1 MDVKLI
7 LALAKSGVSDAE
19 IERLAG
25 LMDGA
30 TAPQPAPTPAPQPA
44 SVLAP
49 APAPQ
54 PASVPAPAP
63 APQPASVLAP
73 APAPQPASVLATT
86 PAPQP
91 ASVLAPTPAPAPQ
104 TADPAGLETLLHEV
118 LDSVQ
123 GLRDTVQA
131 SQVLT
136 GYQGQPTQADQLR
149 TATQNAAGFFY
160 PPADK

>member
-30 TAPQPAPTPAPQPA
+30 PAAEPAQAAGRDLPMTQPVPAAQPVDPAVAPQ
-44 SVLAP
+44 
-49 APAPQ
+49 
-54 PASVPAPAP
+54 PAPAP
-63 APQPASVLAP
+63 APQS
-73 APAPQPASVLATT
+73 
-86 PAPQP
+86 
-91 ASVLAPTPAPAPQ
+91 
-104 TADPAGLETLLHEV
+104 ADPAGLESLLHEV

-136 GYQGQPTQADQLR
+136 GYQGQPAAADQLH
-149 TATQNAAGFFY
+149 TATQHAAGFFY

>member
-1 MDVKLI
+1 MDIKLI

-30 TAPQPAPTPAPQPA
+30 PAE
-44 SVLAP
+44 P

-54 PASVPAPAP
+54 PVPAVQAPQADKPAP
-63 APQPASVLAP
+63 APQP
-73 APAPQPASVLATT
+73 
-86 PAPQP
+86 
-91 ASVLAPTPAPAPQ
+91 
-104 TADPAGLETLLHEV
+104 ADPAGLETLLHEV

-136 GYQGQPTQADQLR
+136 GYQGQPAQADKLR

>member
-30 TAPQPAPTPAPQPA
+30 PAAEPAQAAGRDLPVTQPADPAVAPQPVPATAPQP
-44 SVLAP
+44 
-49 APAPQ
+49 
-54 PASVPAPAP
+54 
-63 APQPASVLAP
+63 
-73 APAPQPASVLATT
+73 
-86 PAPQP
+86 
-91 ASVLAPTPAPAPQ
+91 
-104 TADPAGLETLLHEV
+104 ADPAGLESLLHEV

-136 GYQGQPTQADQLR
+136 GYQGQPAQADQLR

>member
-1 MDVKLI
+1 MDIKLI

-30 TAPQPAPTPAPQPA
+30 PAEPAQAAGRDLPMTQPVPAAQPADPAVATQTVPPTAPQP
-44 SVLAP
+44 
-49 APAPQ
+49 
-54 PASVPAPAP
+54 
-63 APQPASVLAP
+63 
-73 APAPQPASVLATT
+73 
-86 PAPQP
+86 
-91 ASVLAPTPAPAPQ
+91 
-104 TADPAGLETLLHEV
+104 ADPAGLESLLHEV

>member
-1 MDVKLI
+1 MDIKLI

-30 TAPQPAPTPAPQPA
+30 PAPQPAPEPAPQP
-44 SVLAP
+44 VPVP

-54 PASVPAPAP
+54 PAPVPAPEP
-63 APQPASVLAP
+63 APQP
-73 APAPQPASVLATT
+73 
-86 PAPQP
+86 
-91 ASVLAPTPAPAPQ
+91 
-104 TADPAGLETLLHEV
+104 ADPAGLETLLHEV

-136 GYQGQPTQADQLR
+136 GYQGQPAAADQLH
-149 TATQNAAGFFY
+149 TATQHAAGFFY
-160 PPADK
+160 PPAEK

>member
-30 TAPQPAPTPAPQPA
+30 PAQAAGRDLP
-44 SVLAP
+44 VAP

-54 PASVPAPAP
+54 PVPVPAPAP
-63 APQPASVLAP
+63 APQPVP
-73 APAPQPASVLATT
+73 ATAPQA
-86 PAPQP
+86 
-91 ASVLAPTPAPAPQ
+91 
-104 TADPAGLETLLHEV
+104 ADPAGLESLLHEV

-136 GYQGQPTQADQLR
+136 GYQGQPTQADQLH
-149 TATQNAAGFFY
+149 TATQHAAGFFY

>member
-30 TAPQPAPTPAPQPA
+30 PAAEPAQAAGRDLPMTQPAD
-44 SVLAP
+44 P

-54 PASVPAPAP
+54 PVPAP
-63 APQPASVLAP
+63 APQP
-73 APAPQPASVLATT
+73 
-86 PAPQP
+86 
-91 ASVLAPTPAPAPQ
+91 
-104 TADPAGLETLLHEV
+104 ADPAGLETLLHEV

-136 GYQGQPTQADQLR
+136 GYQGQPTQADQLH
-149 TATQNAAGFFY
+149 TATQHAAGFFY

>member
-30 TAPQPAPTPAPQPA
+30 PAEPAQAAGRDLPVTQPVPAAQPADPAVAPQPVPATAPQP
-44 SVLAP
+44 
-49 APAPQ
+49 
-54 PASVPAPAP
+54 
-63 APQPASVLAP
+63 
-73 APAPQPASVLATT
+73 
-86 PAPQP
+86 
-91 ASVLAPTPAPAPQ
+91 
-104 TADPAGLETLLHEV
+104 ADPAGLETLLHEV

>member
-1 MDVKLI
+1 MDIKLI

-30 TAPQPAPTPAPQPA
+30 PAPQPT
-44 SVLAP
+44 P

-54 PASVPAPAP
+54 PVPVPAPQPAPVPAPAP
-63 APQPASVLAP
+63 APQPA
-73 APAPQPASVLATT
+73 
-86 PAPQP
+86 
-91 ASVLAPTPAPAPQ
+91 
-104 TADPAGLETLLHEV
+104 DPAGLESLLHEV

-136 GYQGQPTQADQLR
+136 GYQGQPAAADQLR

>member
-30 TAPQPAPTPAPQPA
+30 PAEPAQAAGLNLPMTQPVPAAQPADPAVAPQPVTATAPQA
-44 SVLAP
+44 
-49 APAPQ
+49 
-54 PASVPAPAP
+54 
-63 APQPASVLAP
+63 
-73 APAPQPASVLATT
+73 
-86 PAPQP
+86 
-91 ASVLAPTPAPAPQ
+91 
-104 TADPAGLETLLHEV
+104 ADPAGLETLLHEV

-136 GYQGQPTQADQLR
+136 GYQGQPAQADQLR
-149 TATQNAAGFFY
+149 TATQHAAGFFY

>member
-1 MDVKLI
+1 MDIKLI

-30 TAPQPAPTPAPQPA
+30 IAPQ
-44 SVLAP
+44 
-49 APAPQ
+49 
-54 PASVPAPAP
+54 PAPAP
-63 APQPASVLAP
+63 APQPAPAASAPLAEP
-73 APAPQPASVLATT
+73 APAPQPVPAT
-86 PAPQP
+86 APQ
-91 ASVLAPTPAPAPQ
+91 A
-104 TADPAGLETLLHEV
+104 ADPAGLESLLHEV

-136 GYQGQPTQADQLR
+136 GYQGQPAQADQLH
-149 TATQNAAGFFY
+149 TATQHAAGFFY
-160 PPADK
+160 PPAEK

>member
-30 TAPQPAPTPAPQPA
+30 TAPQPAP
-44 SVLAP
+44 

-54 PASVPAPAP
+54 PAPAPTPEP
-63 APQPASVLAP
+63 APQPVPVP
-73 APAPQPASVLATT
+73 ATAPQA
-86 PAPQP
+86 
-91 ASVLAPTPAPAPQ
+91 
-104 TADPAGLETLLHEV
+104 ADPAGLETLLHEV

-136 GYQGQPTQADQLR
+136 GYQGQPTQADQLH
-149 TATQNAAGFFY
+149 TATQHAAGFFY

>member
-1 MDVKLI
+1 MDIKLI

-30 TAPQPAPTPAPQPA
+30 TVPQP
-44 SVLAP
+44 AP

-54 PASVPAPAP
+54 PAPVPTPEPAPAPAPVPAPAP
-63 APQPASVLAP
+63 APQPA
-73 APAPQPASVLATT
+73 
-86 PAPQP
+86 
-91 ASVLAPTPAPAPQ
+91 
-104 TADPAGLETLLHEV
+104 DPAGLESLLHEV

-136 GYQGQPTQADQLR
+136 GYQGQPAQADQLR

-160 PPADK
+160 PPADNNIER

>member
-1 MDVKLI
+1 MDIKLI

-30 TAPQPAPTPAPQPA
+30 PAAEPAQAAGRDLPMTQPAD
-44 SVLAP
+44 P

-54 PASVPAPAP
+54 PVPAPQA
-63 APQPASVLAP
+63 
-73 APAPQPASVLATT
+73 
-86 PAPQP
+86 
-91 ASVLAPTPAPAPQ
+91 
-104 TADPAGLETLLHEV
+104 ADPAGLETLLHEV

>member
-1 MDVKLI
+1 MDIKLI

-19 IERLAG
+19 IVRLAG

-30 TAPQPAPTPAPQPA
+30 TAPQPAP
-44 SVLAP
+44 

-54 PASVPAPAP
+54 PAPAP
-63 APQPASVLAP
+63 APQPAP
-73 APAPQPASVLATT
+73 APAPQPVPATA

-91 ASVLAPTPAPAPQ
+91 VPAPAPQ
-104 TADPAGLETLLHEV
+104 AADPAGLESLLHEV

-136 GYQGQPTQADQLR
+136 GYQGQPAQADQLR
-149 TATQNAAGFFY
+149 AATQNAAGFFY
-160 PPADK
+160 PPGDK

>member
-30 TAPQPAPTPAPQPA
+30 PAAEPAQAAGRDLPMTQPVPAAQPADPTPAPQP
-44 SVLAP
+44 V
-49 APAPQ
+49 
-54 PASVPAPAP
+54 
-63 APQPASVLAP
+63 
-73 APAPQPASVLATT
+73 
-86 PAPQP
+86 
-91 ASVLAPTPAPAPQ
+91 PAPQ

-136 GYQGQPTQADQLR
+136 GYQGQPAAADQLH
-149 TATQNAAGFFY
+149 TATQHAAGFFY
-160 PPADK
+160 PPAEK

>member
-30 TAPQPAPTPAPQPA
+30 PAAEPAQAAGRDLPMTQPVPAAQPVDPAVAPQTVPPTAPQA
-44 SVLAP
+44 
-49 APAPQ
+49 
-54 PASVPAPAP
+54 
-63 APQPASVLAP
+63 
-73 APAPQPASVLATT
+73 
-86 PAPQP
+86 
-91 ASVLAPTPAPAPQ
+91 
-104 TADPAGLETLLHEV
+104 ADPAGLESLLHEV

>member
-7 LALAKSGVSDAE
+7 LALSKSGVSDAE

-30 TAPQPAPTPAPQPA
+30 PAEPQPVPAPQPA
-44 SVLAP
+44 DPAVAPQPADP

-54 PASVPAPAP
+54 PVPAT
-63 APQPASVLAP
+63 APQA
-73 APAPQPASVLATT
+73 
-86 PAPQP
+86 
-91 ASVLAPTPAPAPQ
+91 
-104 TADPAGLETLLHEV
+104 ADPAGLESLLHEV

-136 GYQGQPTQADQLR
+136 GYQGQPAQADQLR
-149 TATQNAAGFFY
+149 AATLNAAGFFY

>member
-1 MDVKLI
+1 MDIKLI

-30 TAPQPAPTPAPQPA
+30 PAAEPAQAAGRDLPMTQPVDPAVAPQP
-44 SVLAP
+44 AP

-54 PASVPAPAP
+54 TVLAPAPAP
-63 APQPASVLAP
+63 APQPA
-73 APAPQPASVLATT
+73 
-86 PAPQP
+86 
-91 ASVLAPTPAPAPQ
+91 
-104 TADPAGLETLLHEV
+104 DPAGLESLLHEV

-149 TATQNAAGFFY
+149 TATQHAAGFFY

>member
-1 MDVKLI
+1 MDIKLI

-30 TAPQPAPTPAPQPA
+30 PA
-44 SVLAP
+44 AP

-54 PASVPAPAP
+54 PVPAVQAPQPADPAPAP
-63 APQPASVLAP
+63 E
-73 APAPQPASVLATT
+73 PAPQA
-86 PAPQP
+86 
-91 ASVLAPTPAPAPQ
+91 
-104 TADPAGLETLLHEV
+104 ADPAGLESLLHEV

>member
-1 MDVKLI
+1 MDIKLI

-30 TAPQPAPTPAPQPA
+30 PAAEPAQAAGRDLPMTQPVPAAQPADPAVAPQPVPATAPQA
-44 SVLAP
+44 
-49 APAPQ
+49 
-54 PASVPAPAP
+54 
-63 APQPASVLAP
+63 
-73 APAPQPASVLATT
+73 
-86 PAPQP
+86 
-91 ASVLAPTPAPAPQ
+91 
-104 TADPAGLETLLHEV
+104 ADPAGLESLLHEV

>member
-1 MDVKLI
+1 MDIKLI

-30 TAPQPAPTPAPQPA
+30 PAPQPAPQPAPAPTPEPAPQP
-44 SVLAP
+44 VP
-49 APAPQ
+49 ATAPQ
-54 PASVPAPAP
+54 A
-63 APQPASVLAP
+63 
-73 APAPQPASVLATT
+73 
-86 PAPQP
+86 
-91 ASVLAPTPAPAPQ
+91 
-104 TADPAGLETLLHEV
+104 ADPAGLESLLHEV

>member
-1 MDVKLI
+1 MDIKLI
-7 LALAKSGVSDAE
+7 LALSKSGVSDAE

-30 TAPQPAPTPAPQPA
+30 PAPQ
-44 SVLAP
+44 
-49 APAPQ
+49 
-54 PASVPAPAP
+54 PAPAP
-63 APQPASVLAP
+63 APQPAP
-73 APAPQPASVLATT
+73 APAPQPAPE
-86 PAPQP
+86 PAPHP
-91 ASVLAPTPAPAPQ
+91 VPAPTPAPAPQ
-104 TADPAGLETLLHEV
+104 AADPAGLESLLHDV

-136 GYQGQPTQADQLR
+136 GYQGQPAQADQLY
-149 TATQNAAGFFY
+149 TATQHAAGYFY

>member
-1 MDVKLI
+1 MDIKLI

-30 TAPQPAPTPAPQPA
+30 PAQAAGRDLPVTPAPQPA
-44 SVLAP
+44 P
-49 APAPQ
+49 
-54 PASVPAPAP
+54 VPAPAV
-63 APQPASVLAP
+63 APQA
-73 APAPQPASVLATT
+73 
-86 PAPQP
+86 
-91 ASVLAPTPAPAPQ
+91 
-104 TADPAGLETLLHEV
+104 ADPAGLESLLHEV

-136 GYQGQPTQADQLR
+136 GYQGQPTQADQLH
-149 TATQNAAGFFY
+149 TATQHAAGFFY

>member
-30 TAPQPAPTPAPQPA
+30 PAEPAQAAGRDLPVTQPAGPA
-44 SVLAP
+44 V
-49 APAPQ
+49 
-54 PASVPAPAP
+54 
-63 APQPASVLAP
+63 
-73 APAPQPASVLATT
+73 
-86 PAPQP
+86 
-91 ASVLAPTPAPAPQ
+91 APQ
-104 TADPAGLETLLHEV
+104 TVPATASQAADPAGLESLLHEV

-136 GYQGQPTQADQLR
+136 GYQGQPAAADQLH
-149 TATQNAAGFFY
+149 TATQHAAGFFY

>member
-1 MDVKLI
+1 MDLKLI

-30 TAPQPAPTPAPQPA
+30 PAPQP
-44 SVLAP
+44 AP

-54 PASVPAPAP
+54 PASVPAPE
-63 APQPASVLAP
+63 
-73 APAPQPASVLATT
+73 
-86 PAPQP
+86 
-91 ASVLAPTPAPAPQ
+91 PAPQ

>member
-1 MDVKLI
+1 MDIKLI

-30 TAPQPAPTPAPQPA
+30 PAQAAGRDIPVTPAPAPQPVPVP
-44 SVLAP
+44 SP

-54 PASVPAPAP
+54 PAPVPAPEP
-63 APQPASVLAP
+63 APQP
-73 APAPQPASVLATT
+73 
-86 PAPQP
+86 
-91 ASVLAPTPAPAPQ
+91 
-104 TADPAGLETLLHEV
+104 ADPAGLETLLHEV

-136 GYQGQPTQADQLR
+136 GYQGQPAAADKLH
-149 TATQNAAGFFY
+149 TATQHAAGFFY

>member
-30 TAPQPAPTPAPQPA
+30 PAE
-44 SVLAP
+44 P

-54 PASVPAPAP
+54 PVPAVP
-63 APQPASVLAP
+63 APQPADP
-73 APAPQPASVLATT
+73 AVAPQPVPAT
-86 PAPQP
+86 APQ
-91 ASVLAPTPAPAPQ
+91 A
-104 TADPAGLETLLHEV
+104 ADPAGLESLLHEV

-136 GYQGQPTQADQLR
+136 GYQGQPAQADQLR

>member
-30 TAPQPAPTPAPQPA
+30 PAEPAQAAGRDLPVTQPVPAAQPADPAVAPQPVPATAPQA
-44 SVLAP
+44 V
-49 APAPQ
+49 
-54 PASVPAPAP
+54 
-63 APQPASVLAP
+63 
-73 APAPQPASVLATT
+73 
-86 PAPQP
+86 
-91 ASVLAPTPAPAPQ
+91 
-104 TADPAGLETLLHEV
+104 DPAGLESLLHEV

-136 GYQGQPTQADQLR
+136 GYQGQPAAADQLH
-149 TATQNAAGFFY
+149 TATQHAAGFFY

>member
-1 MDVKLI
+1 MDIKLI

-30 TAPQPAPTPAPQPA
+30 PAQAAGRDLPVT
-44 SVLAP
+44 
-49 APAPQ
+49 PAPQ

-63 APQPASVLAP
+63 APQTAPVP
-73 APAPQPASVLATT
+73 APAPQP
-86 PAPQP
+86 
-91 ASVLAPTPAPAPQ
+91 
-104 TADPAGLETLLHEV
+104 ADPAGLETLLHEV

-136 GYQGQPTQADQLR
+136 GYQGQPAAADQLH
-149 TATQNAAGFFY
+149 TATQHAAGFFY

>member
-1 MDVKLI
+1 MDIKLI

-30 TAPQPAPTPAPQPA
+30 TAPQP
-44 SVLAP
+44 VP

-54 PASVPAPAP
+54 PVPAPAPAP
-63 APQPASVLAP
+63 APQP
-73 APAPQPASVLATT
+73 
-86 PAPQP
+86 
-91 ASVLAPTPAPAPQ
+91 
-104 TADPAGLETLLHEV
+104 ADPAGLETLLHEV

-136 GYQGQPTQADQLR
+136 GYQGQPTQADQLH
-149 TATQNAAGFFY
+149 TATQHAAGFFY

>member
-30 TAPQPAPTPAPQPA
+30 PAQAAGRDLPVTPAPQP
-44 SVLAP
+44 VPAP
-49 APAPQ
+49 EPAPQ
-54 PASVPAPAP
+54 P
-63 APQPASVLAP
+63 
-73 APAPQPASVLATT
+73 T
-86 PAPQP
+86 
-91 ASVLAPTPAPAPQ
+91 
-104 TADPAGLETLLHEV
+104 DPAGLETLLHEV

-136 GYQGQPTQADQLR
+136 GYQGQPAAADQLH
-149 TATQNAAGFFY
+149 TATQHAAGFFY
-160 PPADK
+160 PPAEK

>member
-30 TAPQPAPTPAPQPA
+30 PAAEPAQAAGRDLPVTQPVPATAPQP
-44 SVLAP
+44 
-49 APAPQ
+49 
-54 PASVPAPAP
+54 
-63 APQPASVLAP
+63 
-73 APAPQPASVLATT
+73 
-86 PAPQP
+86 
-91 ASVLAPTPAPAPQ
+91 
-104 TADPAGLETLLHEV
+104 ADPAGLESLLHEV

>member
-30 TAPQPAPTPAPQPA
+30 PAEPAQAAGRDLPMTQPVPAAQPAVAPQPI
-44 SVLAP
+44 
-49 APAPQ
+49 
-54 PASVPAPAP
+54 PAPAP
-63 APQPASVLAP
+63 APQPA
-73 APAPQPASVLATT
+73 
-86 PAPQP
+86 
-91 ASVLAPTPAPAPQ
+91 
-104 TADPAGLETLLHEV
+104 DPAGLESLLHEV
-118 LDSVQ
+118 LESVQ

-136 GYQGQPTQADQLR
+136 GYQGQPAQADQLR

>member
-30 TAPQPAPTPAPQPA
+30 PAAEPAQAAGRDLPMTQPVDPAVAPQTVLPTAPQA
-44 SVLAP
+44 
-49 APAPQ
+49 
-54 PASVPAPAP
+54 
-63 APQPASVLAP
+63 
-73 APAPQPASVLATT
+73 
-86 PAPQP
+86 
-91 ASVLAPTPAPAPQ
+91 
-104 TADPAGLETLLHEV
+104 ADPAGLESLLHEV

-136 GYQGQPTQADQLR
+136 GYQGQPASADQLH
-149 TATQNAAGFFY
+149 TATQHAAGFFY

>member
-1 MDVKLI
+1 MDIKLI

-30 TAPQPAPTPAPQPA
+30 PAPQPAPEPAPQPA
-44 SVLAP
+44 PVPAP
-49 APAPQ
+49 EPAPQ
-54 PASVPAPAP
+54 P
-63 APQPASVLAP
+63 
-73 APAPQPASVLATT
+73 
-86 PAPQP
+86 
-91 ASVLAPTPAPAPQ
+91 
-104 TADPAGLETLLHEV
+104 ADPAGLETLLHEV

-136 GYQGQPTQADQLR
+136 GYQGQPAAADQLH
-149 TATQNAAGFFY
+149 TATQHAARFFY

>member
-1 MDVKLI
+1 MDIKLI

-30 TAPQPAPTPAPQPA
+30 TAPQPAP
-44 SVLAP
+44 

-54 PASVPAPAP
+54 PAPEPAPHP
-63 APQPASVLAP
+63 VP
-73 APAPQPASVLATT
+73 
-86 PAPQP
+86 
-91 ASVLAPTPAPAPQ
+91 APTPAPAPQ
-104 TADPAGLETLLHEV
+104 PADPAGLESLLHEV

-136 GYQGQPTQADQLR
+136 GYQGQPATADQLH
-149 TATQNAAGFFY
+149 TATQHAAGFFY

>member
-7 LALAKSGVSDAE
+7 LALAKSGVSDSE

-30 TAPQPAPTPAPQPA
+30 TAPQPAPAPAPQPVPVPAPEPAPQPA
-44 SVLAP
+44 P
-49 APAPQ
+49 
-54 PASVPAPAP
+54 VPAPAP
-63 APQPASVLAP
+63 APQPAPVP
-73 APAPQPASVLATT
+73 APAPQA
-86 PAPQP
+86 
-91 ASVLAPTPAPAPQ
+91 
-104 TADPAGLETLLHEV
+104 ADPAGLETLLHEV

-136 GYQGQPTQADQLR
+136 GYQGQPTAADQLH
-149 TATQNAAGFFY
+149 TATQHAAGFFY

>member
-1 MDVKLI
+1 MDIKLI
-7 LALAKSGVSDAE
+7 LALAKSGVSDTE

-25 LMDGA
+25 LMESAPAEPAQAAGRDLPMTQPVPAAQPADPAVAPQPVPA
-30 TAPQPAPTPAPQPA
+30 TAPQA
-44 SVLAP
+44 
-49 APAPQ
+49 
-54 PASVPAPAP
+54 
-63 APQPASVLAP
+63 
-73 APAPQPASVLATT
+73 
-86 PAPQP
+86 
-91 ASVLAPTPAPAPQ
+91 
-104 TADPAGLETLLHEV
+104 ADPAGLESLLHEV

>member
-1 MDVKLI
+1 MDIKLI

-30 TAPQPAPTPAPQPA
+30 PAAPEPAPQPVPA
-44 SVLAP
+44 PAPAPEPAPQPVP

-54 PASVPAPAP
+54 PA
-63 APQPASVLAP
+63 
-73 APAPQPASVLATT
+73 
-86 PAPQP
+86 
-91 ASVLAPTPAPAPQ
+91 
-104 TADPAGLETLLHEV
+104 DPAGLESLLHEV

-136 GYQGQPTQADQLR
+136 GYQGQPAQADQLR